1 MYRSDGTPAGTVPL
15 RTFTQDLSSSSPVG
29 ALPGPDGVYFTAV
42 TATGRDLWKTDG
54 TPAGTVRVHD
64 APASGPSN
72 VAPFAGRV
80 WFVVDGQV
88 WVTLRPIAGRH
99 VFYNNSAADG
109 QDPAADAADDA
120 AVDAGKEVLLPGRR
134 AVPANVTSYSRGI
147 NGVMVDLSTIPA
159 GRTPAADDFE
169 LRVGN
174 GSTWT
179 PLAATPTV
187 VVRRGA
193 GVGATDRVTLTLP
206 DGLVKNTWLRV
217 TVKAN
222 ADTGL
227 SSPDVFY
234 VGNLV
239 GDAGG
244 NGPSGAAVNRL
255 DLARTRARL
264 GSTSGAARALFD
276 FNRDGVV
283 NTQDYLLVRQN
294 QGRRLSFFTAPSA
307 T

>member
-1 MYRSDGTPAGTVPL
+1 
-15 RTFTQDLSSSSPVG
+15 
-29 ALPGPDGVYFTAV
+29 
-42 TATGRDLWKTDG
+42 
-54 TPAGTVRVHD
+54 
-64 APASGPSN
+64 
-72 VAPFAGRV
+72 
-80 WFVVDGQV
+80 
-88 WVTLRPIAGRH
+88 
-99 VFYNNSAADG
+99 
-109 QDPAADAADDA
+109 
-120 AVDAGKEVLLPGRR
+120 
-134 AVPANVTSYSRGI
+134 
-147 NGVMVDLSTIPA
+147 MVDLSTIPA

-179 PLAATPTV
+179 PLAATPAV
-187 VVRRGA
+187 AIRRGA

-234 VGNLV
+234 IGNLI

-244 NGPSGAAVNRL
+244 SGPSGAAVNRL
-255 DLARTRARL
+255 DLARTRARV

-294 QGRRLSFFTAPSA
+294 QGRRLNFFTAPSP